1 VISNEDVK
9 RIGDYILAKMHW
21 DMCPECG
28 ALGMA
33 CAKMRREDTVCGVTG
48 RPIKDAN
55 LSWEDWL
62 KEHRGP
68 EPVPKDP

>member
-9 RIGDYILAKMHW
+9 RIGDYVVARLHW

-33 CAKMRREDTVCGVTG
+33 CAKSRGKYTVCGVTD
-48 RPIKDAN
+48 RPIKDDS
-55 LSWEDWL
+55 LSWKDWL
-62 KEHRGP
+62 RGRRGP
-68 EPVPKDP
+68 EPVP